1 MLFFFFCSSPRLRF
15 RAHLGRNRAW
25 QRFYKRVMLYG
36 EGKHVGGNI
45 DLHAMT
51 LTEPTEHKDKAV
63 SLYIFTSLTLTIHMH
78 FL

>member
-1 MLFFFFCSSPRLRF
+1 
-15 RAHLGRNRAW
+15 
-25 QRFYKRVMLYG
+25 MLYG

-51 LTEPTEHKDKAV
+51 LTEPTEHKDKTV